1 MKEINQIKPVMDCK
15 KCKTKIFP
23 NMTHCPV
30 CKTPIEKPISLG
42 TGTTSPT
49 QTQTSQT
56 NTSKISQKVYVRIS
70 EFDSKYGLPEKMML
84 EEFIKELSQKA
95 EFDLKTKDMP
105 EQAYKRKKIYHIL
118 FSVLLFVYISTI
130 FFHFPLLTYIIG
142 LIILII
148 LFFMTR
154 RYNLM
159 KYLIKEIESRPSEK
173 ILNIIMNVK
182 ESLVPN
188 DFRKVNIVSTLI
200 AIVLPLVIFSSPRII
215 YEKADG
221 GYAVRYYTFGL
232 TNFKTAEIP
241 EMHKNEKIVALRGN
255 TFSNMKFLETVKLP
269 ETIKEIRGQA
279 FYNNINLL
287 NVNIPK
293 ELEYL
298 GGGNFTN
305 CTKIT
310 SIILPDTLTEIGGES
325 FMNASNLKEVKLPKN
340 LKEIRGNTFEN
351 CTSLTS
357 IEIPDSVTRIGA
369 HAFRGNTNLT
379 NVYIS
384 ENSKLEE
391 IGSSAF
397 RECYDLD
404 EITIPPN
411 VYVNERAFKGN
422 GTDIKIYG
430 EENFD
435 SSDYDDD
442 YEQPVYIKDYESSY
456 NDFNLNGNYKTTSID
471 FGNID
476 IVHHLNSYQE
486 STIYISGYIS
496 NDGRYKGDFSMY
508 VTYYDTN
515 YNQVGTCNQKIELYS
530 TSNTKSY
537 SCKTTN
543 DQIEGSFNDIKYYKI
558 NLNNFNLTY

>member
-42 TGTTSPT
+42 TSTTSQT
-49 QTQTSQT
+49 QTQDPQT
-56 NTSKISQKVYVRIS
+56 NTSKISQKVYVRMS

-84 EEFIKELSQKA
+84 EEFITEISKKA

-105 EQAYKRKKIYHIL
+105 EQAYKRKKVYHIL
-118 FSVLLFVYISTI
+118 FSVLLFIYISMI
-130 FFHFPLLTYIIG
+130 FFHFPLLTYIMG

-269 ETIKEIRGQA
+269 DTIKEIRGQA

-310 SIILPDTLTEIGGES
+310 SIILPDSLTEIGGES

-384 ENSKLEE
+384 KNSKLEE

-397 RECYDLD
+397 RECYRLN
-404 EITIPPN
+404 EVTIPIN

-422 GTDIKIYG
+422 GTQIFRYG
-430 EENFD
+430 DSNGTESIIQNFE
-435 SSDYDDD
+435 SDYLDFLTNGTINVLYLNNYQNKIDVFNGYLNNKTKILLTGKMTNPKG
-442 YEQPVYIKDYESSY
+442 YEGFFDFIVKYY
-456 NDFNLNGNYKTTSID
+456 NDNKEEIGGCEKKVKLYDNYLGEVPVRCETNNYDMTQD
-471 FGNID
+471 FQN
-476 IVHHLNSYQE
+476 
-486 STIYISGYIS
+486 
-496 NDGRYKGDFSMY
+496 
-508 VTYYDTN
+508 
-515 YNQVGTCNQKIELYS
+515 
-530 TSNTKSY
+530 
-537 SCKTTN
+537 
-543 DQIEGSFNDIKYYKI
+543 IKYYKI
-558 NLNNFNLTY
+558 YMENFNITN

>member
-23 NMTHCPV
+23 NMIHCPV

-42 TGTTSPT
+42 TSTTSQT
-49 QTQTSQT
+49 QTQDPQT
-56 NTSKISQKVYVRIS
+56 NTSKISQKVYVRMS

-84 EEFIKELSQKA
+84 EEFITEISKKA

-105 EQAYKRKKIYHIL
+105 EQAYKRKKVYHIL
-118 FSVLLFVYISTI
+118 FSVLLFIYISMI
-130 FFHFPLLTYIIG
+130 FFHFPLLTYIMG

-221 GYAVRYYTFGL
+221 GYAVRYYIFGL

-269 ETIKEIRGQA
+269 DTIKEIRGQA

-310 SIILPDTLTEIGGES
+310 SIILPDSLTEIGGES

-384 ENSKLEE
+384 KNSKLEE

-397 RECYDLD
+397 RECYSLD
-404 EITIPPN
+404 EVTIPIN

-422 GTDIKIYG
+422 GTQIFRYSDSNGTESIIQ
-430 EENFD
+430 NFE
-435 SSDYDDD
+435 SDYLDFLTNGTIEVLYLNNYQNKIDVFNGYLNNKTKILLTGKMTNPKG
-442 YEQPVYIKDYESSY
+442 YEGFFDFIVKYY
-456 NDFNLNGNYKTTSID
+456 NDNKEEIGGCEKKVKLYDNYLGEVPVRCETNNYDMTQD
-471 FGNID
+471 FQN
-476 IVHHLNSYQE
+476 
-486 STIYISGYIS
+486 
-496 NDGRYKGDFSMY
+496 
-508 VTYYDTN
+508 
-515 YNQVGTCNQKIELYS
+515 
-530 TSNTKSY
+530 
-537 SCKTTN
+537 
-543 DQIEGSFNDIKYYKI
+543 IKYYKI
-558 NLNNFNLTY
+558 YMENFNITN